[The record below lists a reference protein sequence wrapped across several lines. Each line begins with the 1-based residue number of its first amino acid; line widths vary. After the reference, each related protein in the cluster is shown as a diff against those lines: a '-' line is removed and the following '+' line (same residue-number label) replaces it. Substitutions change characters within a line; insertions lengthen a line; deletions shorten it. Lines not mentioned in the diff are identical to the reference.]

1 MKKYLKEKPK
11 PKKTNKQ
18 NKLKKVLYPANAK
31 PITLE
36 TNTGT
41 NNQKLQKKRLNKQP
55 QKQKQKNVP
64 VSPSSRRVPNDKN
77 GHPTNKS
84 QNNNSLLELD
94 YLNFSKID
102 LGFCKIN
109 SSFDDDIFSSKI
121 FKQERKQIVSNRYNE
136 IDSSIDTIKTETNN
150 NNNIEESK
158 ENLLKTPSTLCNYYD
173 KSEAASST
181 KKAGDE
187 KENFMNSKN
196 ELRKNLDKLYENS
209 KNNDLKYINVNTKQ
223 QNVVNWR
230 LKDSIK
236 ITKNKSSNVSV
247 KDKDKE
253 NKENKEKNFS
263 KTLNNNSNNDNNNI
277 NKEINKIIFEIKQ
290 NNNSK
295 SKQQIQKNENIM
307 NNNEKIY
314 RNNLMENYLNSKIKK
329 RKNSF
334 NMSSSKKNNYYNKM
348 SSIPKENIA
357 KTLKYTNNSS
367 TKSIHI
373 QNNTTGITGN
383 MNIKNNLTNNTNTT
397 KNINSLINANYNKT
411 ITGILMN
418 TNNSNLS
425 NTGLNIENKKT
436 NNTTNGIYYNNMQNT
451 NNYKK
456 GKHSTQQKPII
467 LCYDQMKYDS
477 YFVTPKNTSKITKGK
492 VQSSNKSTKIDSNS
506 GGNGNGNNTNIKNNN
521 STVKNNNYN
530 ILVNTLS
537 KAKNKSFNKNKINN
551 DMVYKNY
558 NSTNNN
564 NKLNKNNNYINDK
577 KYEKAKMNL
586 KNNNKSSSSLI
597 KQKGI
602 TVNKNVE
609 YSNTNINS
617 LLKILHSGGKENSQ
631 LLNLLKKMN
640 NSNTKSPLKKY
651 KSSNALKISKTLT
664 EQNILNRMQVT
675 PKYYKIPKSGNAY
688 TTTLPKKNIY
698 INSNEKIGTDKAKNI
713 KFNNSSIKKNYQFL
727 RSNNNYNE
735 ILGNFFNHK
744 TQSDFK
750 TNKYYILNNSNMNS
764 NNNAKSN
771 NNKNKYMINNN
782 EYGMDK
788 HVKQKL
794 LDRMNNAT
802 NNGWQYILR
811 GNNPNNHNNGNKK
824 ILMENLSE
832 IMKSPDKND
841 FINNNTI
848 ISNESE
854 DEKENKEN
862 NEKII

>member
-11 PKKTNKQ
+11 PKKTNNQ
-18 NKLKKVLYPANAK
+18 NKLKKVLYPSNPK

-77 GHPTNKS
+77 VHPTNKS

-102 LGFCKIN
+102 LGFCKLN

-136 IDSSIDTIKTETNN
+136 IESSIDTIKTETNN

-181 KKAGDE
+181 KKVGDE

-247 KDKDKE
+247 KDKDKDKE
-253 NKENKEKNFS
+253 NKENKEKDFS
-263 KTLNNNSNNDNNNI
+263 KTLNNNSNIDNNI

-290 NNNSK
+290 NNK

-307 NNNEKIY
+307 NNNEKVY
-314 RNNLMENYLNSKIKK
+314 KNNLMENYLNSKIKK

-357 KTLKYTNNSS
+357 KTLKYTNNS

-383 MNIKNNLTNNTNTT
+383 MNIKNNLTNNTNNTT

-418 TNNSNLS
+418 TNNSNMS

-451 NNYKK
+451 KNYKK

-506 GGNGNGNNTNIKNNN
+506 GGNGNNTNIKSNN

-551 DMVYKNY
+551 DMIYNNY
-558 NSTNNN
+558 NSNNNN
-564 NKLNKNNNYINDK
+564 NKLSKNHNYINDK

-586 KNNNKSSSSLI
+586 KNNNKSSSAL
-597 KQKGI
+597 

-609 YSNTNINS
+609 YSNTNINN
-617 LLKILHSGGKENSQ
+617 LLKILHSSGKENSQ
-631 LLNLLKKMN
+631 LLNLLKKIN

-771 NNKNKYMINNN
+771 NNKNKYIINNN

-832 IMKSPDKND
+832 IMKSPEKND

-862 NEKII
+862 NEKAI